1 MLAWTP
7 EQENRLREL
16 GASGEDLKPAF
27 ENPGQRN
34 QAFQK
39 LEKKLAQQ
47 AAQVLRDY
55 GAKAGRPAL
64 ALLEN
69 RLAEALTAEGFMQV
83 VTPIIMSRA
92 HLAKMGVDDQNPLMK
107 QIFWLDQRSCLRPML
122 APHLYYLLV
131 DLLRI
136 LPHPVSLFE
145 IGPCFRKETQ
155 GARHAGEFTM
165 LNLVEMGLPLEERR
179 SRLEHLAKVV
189 IRAAGLKED
198 DCRLTVQ
205 DSGVYGETLDVEGPD
220 GLELASTA
228 QGPHPLDGPWG
239 IDVPWV
245 GLGFGL
251 ERLIMTLRGETSLGR
266 NGRSLSYVDGI
277 RLNV

>member
-1 MLAWTP
+1 MLNWTP

-16 GASGEDLKPAF
+16 NAVAESLTLSF

-39 LEKKLAQQ
+39 LEKTLTQQ
-47 AAQVLRDY
+47 AARALRDY
-55 GAKAGRPAL
+55 GARAGRPL
-64 ALLEN
+64 LNLLEN

-83 VTPIIMSRA
+83 NTPIIMSKA

-131 DLLRI
+131 DLLRV

-165 LNLVEMGLPLEERR
+165 LNLAEMGLPLEERR
-179 SRLEHLAKVV
+179 ARLEYLSRVV
-189 IRAAGLKED
+189 IKAAGLKEEE
-198 DCRLTVQ
+198 CQLTVQ

-228 QGPHPLDGPWG
+228 QGPHPLDSAWG

-251 ERLIMTLRGETSLGR
+251 ERLIMALKGENSLGR
-266 NGRSLSYVDGI
+266 NGRNLSYLDGI